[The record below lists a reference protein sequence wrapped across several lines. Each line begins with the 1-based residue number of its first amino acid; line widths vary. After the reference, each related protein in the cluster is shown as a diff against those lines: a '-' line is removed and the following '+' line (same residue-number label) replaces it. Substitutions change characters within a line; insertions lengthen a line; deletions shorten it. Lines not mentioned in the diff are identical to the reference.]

1 MALFGQAVS
10 EEMFEYNGDIHV
22 YCHGVGHMSLC
33 GPIFFRIINIQSYCP
48 FPARLSLWFKLYLF
62 ELKQISNTYKYIQ
75 YKLGSERKPM
85 AYEVHFL
92 KSSKLQ
98 KRQLQDDSM

>member
-1 MALFGQAVS
+1 MFGKSPTKWRQHSNMTKAV
-10 EEMFEYNGDIHV
+10 DWDAK
-22 YCHGVGHMSLC
+22 
-33 GPIFFRIINIQSYCP
+33 PQINQ
-48 FPARLSLWFKLYLF
+48 LNWFKLYLF

-85 AYEVHFL
+85 AYEVNFL